1 MKWERTR
8 TDINDMM
15 EKDGREVETHFVD
28 NPFIRVRERASQ
40 KALAGQNMVG
50 EKQLLV
56 DEAEAKMQDIVMMQ
70 ENNMYVIKDME

>member
-28 NPFIRVRERASQ
+28 NPFIRVRERAS
-40 KALAGQNMVG
+40 
-50 EKQLLV
+50 
-56 DEAEAKMQDIVMMQ
+56 
-70 ENNMYVIKDME
+70 